1 MKRGSATPLGQARAS
16 DFEIAISRF
25 ESSRPS
31 QAVVQLEIVAPKI
44 PEMPANGAFL
54 QVDARSLHSQF
65 EQSKSE
71 ITDSLW
77 RIIEIFPFLGDTD
90 RRPGSICAAWRTQY
104 IQQCYGTN
112 SASCRT
118 SSNDFIPMLV
128 LLKLTPTRAPW
139 THSLLQRRNTGLPKL
154 VSKEFG

>member
-54 QVDARSLHSQF
+54 QWTLGLYTPSLNNLRA
-65 EQSKSE
+65 KSP
-71 ITDSLW
+71 I
-77 RIIEIFPFLGDTD
+77 
-90 RRPGSICAAWRTQY
+90 
-104 IQQCYGTN
+104 
-112 SASCRT
+112 
-118 SSNDFIPMLV
+118 
-128 LLKLTPTRAPW
+128 
-139 THSLLQRRNTGLPKL
+139 
-154 VSKEFG
+154 VSGE